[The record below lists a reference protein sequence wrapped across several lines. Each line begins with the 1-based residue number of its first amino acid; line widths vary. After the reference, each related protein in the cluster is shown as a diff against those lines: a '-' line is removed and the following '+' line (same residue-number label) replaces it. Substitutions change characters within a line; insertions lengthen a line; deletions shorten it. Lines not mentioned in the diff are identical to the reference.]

1 MHLSLKGSLDRQPL
15 TDRLG
20 DRLLAEYGGA
30 AAAYSLRALNGNG
43 DSVVRVRRA
52 SDNDEED
59 FTALQVSSG
68 ELTNWVNSQIV
79 PPLDIGVETS
89 EGRIPVPEGGTSIGT
104 PAAAYSLRNLSTTYT
119 GNVVD
124 VRRSIDD
131 AVESFTAAEVADG
144 TLEAWVL
151 APVSSFIGNK
161 IYFDGEDDYIVIPH
175 NSSLSI
181 GTADLDITGSF
192 KSFGTNDT
200 LIAKY
205 VTDDDSREFRVELDS
220 AGRLAIVLSPDGSN
234 TTRVQTSAAYNDG
247 ELHTFRVFKSGTEC
261 TFYIDGFE
269 LNTETVPSNIYEG
282 SREMAIGVLYQ
293 VAPSFFFEGVIFD
306 LSLSVDSLEV
316 FTFDGTIADGNEIG
330 TVNGSP
336 ELFTGQGV
344 DGFVSK
350 WYDQSGN
357 DNHATQGTAASQ
369 PKIVDGGVLVTNDEG
384 NPAIQ
389 GATGKSF
396 NLSAI
401 TGFEDVSVFFVGTVP
416 STFQA
421 LTGWSSN
428 LHMIR
433 FGPSNWEF
441 VANLTDPG
449 NMDFNLALTEGD
461 TTLFNFTRSSGT
473 VTGYTNSV
481 ASDTTSNANSNP
493 FGLNRLFKRGVGNDF
508 NDYLGKAAE
517 LIIYPSDQ
525 SANRTAIEA
534 NIGETYGITGI
545 PAYDNTVD
553 GFVET
558 WYDQSGNGNDAT
570 QSVAASQPKIVDG
583 GVFLGEVDF
592 LNGVSTFL
600 ETNNSNLANLSEL
613 SLFSVLEPVTEN
625 VNEFAISAGSIVNS
639 TGNYGGW
646 ALWANGF
653 SDRLDFATQ
662 ARGNAT
668 NSRAQLEITS
678 TSPVVYSAT
687 LNGTDAQASLNGVL
701 GTENTS
707 MITPNNT
714 DGVRRKLRLGCQY
727 TFEPASFY
735 SGAIKEVVLYTTD
748 QSANRVAIETNINNQ
763 YDIY

>member
-1 MHLSLKGSLDRQPL
+1 MDRQPL

-52 SDNDEED
+52 SDNDEKD

-89 EGRIPVPEGGTSIGT
+89 EGRIPVPEGGTSIGI

-124 VRRSIDD
+124 VRRSRNN
-131 AVESFTAAEVADG
+131 AVASFTAAEVADG
-144 TLEAWVL
+144 TLEAWVTEEQVVWNLQPTWDISVGNGVITSQSSTATTSTFSVTTISGESFVRQSSKPNHIIASSGDRVL
-151 APVSSFIGNK
+151 ANITLSGFDVPVSARLRTAGTNTNVA
-161 IYFDGEDDYIVIPH
+161 EQT
-175 NSSLSI
+175 LSN
-181 GTADLDITGSF
+181 GTADYTFTLTGSGGYF
-192 KSFGTNDT
+192 AF
-200 LIAKY
+200 
-205 VTDDDSREFRVELDS
+205 
-220 AGRLAIVLSPDGSN
+220 
-234 TTRVQTSAAYNDG
+234 
-247 ELHTFRVFKSGTEC
+247 
-261 TFYIDGFE
+261 
-269 LNTETVPSNIYEG
+269 SNIEATSG
-282 SREMAIGVLYQ
+282 ATLTINSIKVIGR
-293 VAPSFFFEGVIFD
+293 
-306 LSLSVDSLEV
+306 
-316 FTFDGTIADGNEIG
+316 T
-330 TVNGSP
+330 
-336 ELFTGQGV
+336 
-344 DGFVSK
+344 GFVTK

-357 DNHATQGTAASQ
+357 GNHATDETPASQ
-369 PKIVDGGVLVTNDEG
+369 PKIVKVGSLVTKLGQPSIDFTTGSTVLLSDSFSITETESAVFAIWQPAQDSATTVQSRNRTLFG
-384 NPAIQ
+384 NVSSEIYIGTPNADSQ
-389 GATGKSF
+389 MSF
-396 NLSAI
+396 KRFDAVKTFTLGLASLNTPNLHA
-401 TGFEDVSVFFVGTVP
+401 FVGTTAGADYYFNG
-416 STFQA
+416 SSIYSDTA
-421 LTGWSSN
+421 TGTNSIRNHLRIGAKQN
-428 LHMIR
+428 LDIH
-433 FGPSNWEF
+433 
-441 VANLTDPG
+441 D
-449 NMDFNLALTEGD
+449 TEGYI
-461 TTLFNFTRSSGT
+461 S
-473 VTGYTNSV
+473 
-481 ASDTTSNANSNP
+481 
-493 FGLNRLFKRGVGNDF
+493 
-508 NDYLGKAAE
+508 E
-517 LIIYPSDQ
+517 LIIYDSDQ

-570 QSVAASQPKIVDG
+570 QATIASQPKIVDG

-592 LNGVSTFL
+592 DGVSAFL
-600 ETNNSNLANLSEL
+600 ETNNSGLANLSEL
-613 SLFSVLEPVTEN
+613 SLFSVLEPVTAS

-653 SDRLDFATQ
+653 VDRLDFATQ

-714 DGVRRKLRLGCQY
+714 DVVRRKLRLGCQY

-748 QSANRVAIETNINNQ
+748 QSDNRVAIETNINAH
-763 YDIY
+763 YDIYP